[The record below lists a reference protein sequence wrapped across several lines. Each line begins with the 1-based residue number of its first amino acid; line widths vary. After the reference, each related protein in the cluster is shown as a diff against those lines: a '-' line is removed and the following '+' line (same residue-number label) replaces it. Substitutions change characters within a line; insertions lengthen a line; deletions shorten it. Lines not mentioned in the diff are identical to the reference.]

1 MPPTV
6 TIKTPVLR
14 SQMAVTATSPWFV
27 NNSEYQ
33 PHDGSFKLLIN
44 GQEAFGAVHKAIA
57 NASKSVCIICWG
69 FQPSMYF
76 IRDGASPSIGELL
89 EQKAAKGVQ
98 VRILSWA
105 LKPGLLNVTGFSESN
120 TPGRWDTGIKDM
132 PETSTRKQY
141 KYDRWWY
148 NEYDEEQEWSDEVA
162 KDLRA
167 LFGNKKSQN
176 LHFYGRGFSGAD
188 RVLIRSKG
196 YDDSGL
202 SWTTKAVLASAP
214 THHQKMVIVDYEEK
228 DLATGFVMGHNM
240 LDAYWDTSE
249 HSSFPRSFLRT
260 GTPDSEPNKHANGKV
275 PRHDFS
281 SQITGPLIG
290 DLFNNFAAAWKEA
303 KGEKLKGANFASY
316 PYRDTDGLRY
326 IKGQLLRTQP
336 QYGVEDIKK
345 CYLQAVNNT
354 TQYIHIENQYF
365 RWPPLAEKIKA
376 AAQGQGSGGRKPET
390 HGSLC
395 LFVITNSKD
404 EGVGP
409 GAINTFRM
417 MSALGKAD
425 TMPQVA
431 RKQNLDALEP
441 ELDSA
446 RKEVRRLER
455 EKSAL
460 DSEARLYQGLP
471 GTPED
476 LNRRYQS
483 INQKLDPA
491 RARLA
496 TLEEQTAALEHD
508 YEQQKKAL
516 KKSDKLPE
524 ESRWE
529 EDTGSKTIQPK
540 NIPGLKC
547 HICTLVAPDTQDG
560 EPWVEVY
567 VHAKLMLIDDAFMTL
582 GSTNINTRSMQSD
595 SELNLAHHRPEI
607 TVEARRALWANHT
620 MTADGASL
628 SGNEA
633 MDKDGMEAAYT
644 QWDKIMKR
652 NSARKI
658 MHRRP
663 FASLTAFVRLS
674 DDRANKD

>member
-27 NNSEYQ
+27 KDSEYQ

-44 GQEAFGAVHKAIA
+44 GQEAFGAVHNAIA
-57 NASKSVCIICWG
+57 NAQKSVCIICWG

-120 TPGRWDTGIKDM
+120 TPGRWDSGIKDM

-196 YDDSGL
+196 YDDTGL
-202 SWTTKAVLASAP
+202 SWTTKAALASAP
-214 THHQKMVIVDYEEK
+214 THHQKMVLIDYEDK

-290 DLFNNFAAAWKEA
+290 DLFNNFAVAWKEA
-303 KGEKLKGANFASY
+303 KGEKLKSANFASY
-316 PYRDTDGLRY
+316 PYRETDALRY

-336 QYGVEDIKK
+336 QYGKEDIKK
-345 CYLQAVNNT
+345 CYLQAVNNA

-376 AAQGQGSGGRKPET
+376 AAQGQGAGGRKPET
-390 HGSLC
+390 HGSLY

-409 GAINTFRM
+409 GATNTYRM
-417 MSALGKAD
+417 MDALGRAD

-431 RKQNLDALEP
+431 RKQNLDTLEP
-441 ELDSA
+441 QLDSA
-446 RKEVRRLER
+446 RKEVGRLER

-471 GTPED
+471 NTPD
-476 LNRRYQS
+476 ALTKRYQS
-483 INQKLDPA
+483 INVQLEPA
-491 RARLA
+491 RMKLA
-496 TLEEQTAALEHD
+496 ELEAQNAALKSE
-508 YEQQKKAL
+508 YNTQRKAL
-516 KKSDKLPE
+516 KKSDEQPE
-524 ESRWE
+524 DSRWE
-529 EDTGSKTIQPK
+529 EDTGGATIQPK

-547 HICTLVAPDTQDG
+547 HVCTLVAPDTLAG

-567 VHAKLMLIDDAFMTL
+567 IHAKLMLIDDAFMTL
-582 GSTNINTRSMQSD
+582 GSANINTRSMQTD
-595 SELNLAHHRPEI
+595 SELNIAHHRPEI
-607 TVEARRALWANHT
+607 TVATRKALWESHT
-620 MTADGASL
+620 HGRC
-628 SGNEA
+628 GNES
-633 MDKDGMEAAYT
+633 MGLNGMSIAYKTWGDILTQNAA
-644 QWDKIMKR
+644 QKNKR
-652 NSARKI
+652 RKPI
-658 MHRRP
+658 
-663 FASLTAFVRLS
+663 AQVVAFVRLS

>member
-1 MPPTV
+1 MPPV
-6 TIKTPVLR
+6 TIKVPVLR
-14 SQMAVTATSPWFV
+14 SQMSVTATSPWFV
-27 NNSEYQ
+27 NDSEYQ

-44 GQEAFGAVHKAIA
+44 GEEAFGAVHKAIA
-57 NASKSVCIICWG
+57 NAQKSVSIICWG
-69 FQPSMYF
+69 FQPSMFF
-76 IRDGASPSIGELL
+76 IRDGAAPSIGKLL
-89 EQKAAKGVQ
+89 EQKAANGIQ

-105 LKPGLLNVTGFSESN
+105 LKPGLINVTGFSESN
-120 TPGRWDTGIKDM
+120 TPGRWDSGIKDM
-132 PETSTRKQY
+132 PETSTRQQY

-167 LFGNKKSQN
+167 LFGNKKSEY
-176 LHFYGRGFSGAD
+176 LHFYGRGFSAAD
-188 RVLIRSKG
+188 RVFIRAKG

-202 SWTTKAVLASAP
+202 SWTTKAALASAP
-214 THHQKMVIVDYEEK
+214 THHQKMVLVDYEDK
-228 DLATGFVMGHNM
+228 DLAVGFVMGHNM
-240 LDAYWDTSE
+240 LDAYWDTSK

-260 GTPDSEPNKHANGKV
+260 GTPEPAPNKHANGKV

-303 KGEKLKGANFASY
+303 KGEKLKGGNFASY
-316 PYRDTDGLRY
+316 PYREHDGLTY

-336 QYGVEDIKK
+336 QYEKEDIKK
-345 CYLQAVNNT
+345 CYLQAVNNAS
-354 TQYIHIENQYF
+354 QYIHIENQYF

-390 HGSLC
+390 DGPLY

-409 GAINTFRM
+409 GATNTYRM
-417 MSALGKAD
+417 MDALGRAD

-431 RKQNLDALEP
+431 RKQNLDTLEP
-441 ELDSA
+441 QLDSA

-471 GTPED
+471 GTPDD

-483 INQKLDPA
+483 INQRLEPA
-491 RARLA
+491 RARL
-496 TLEEQTAALEHD
+496 TNLEEQNAALEDD
-508 YEQQKKAL
+508 YKEQKKAL

-524 ESRWE
+524 DSRWE
-529 EDTGSKTIQPK
+529 EDIGSKTIQPQ

-567 VHAKLMLIDDAFMTL
+567 IHAKLMLVDDTFMTL
-582 GSTNINTRSMQSD
+582 GSANINTRSMQSD
-595 SELNLAHHRPEI
+595 SELNITHHRPEI
-607 TVEARRALWANHT
+607 SMNARKALWTNHT
-620 MTADGASL
+620 TSTEGVPL
-628 SGNEA
+628 SGNES
-633 MDKDGMEAAYT
+633 MDKEGMKAAYI
-644 QWDKIMKR
+644 QWDKVLKR
-652 NSARKI
+652 NGTKKVK
-658 MHRRP
+658 HQRP
-663 FASLTAFVRLS
+663 FVSLTSFVRLS
-674 DDRANKD
+674 NDRANKD

>member
-1 MPPTV
+1 MPPV
-6 TIKTPVLR
+6 TIKVPVLR
-14 SQMAVTATSPWFV
+14 SQMSVTATSPWFV
-27 NNSEYQ
+27 NDSEYQ
-33 PHDGSFKLLIN
+33 PHDGSFRLLIN
-44 GQEAFGAVHKAIA
+44 GEEAFGAVHKAIA
-57 NASKSVCIICWG
+57 NAKKSVSIICWG

-76 IRDGASPSIGELL
+76 IRDGVSPSIGELL
-89 EQKAAKGVQ
+89 EQKAANGVQ

-120 TPGRWDTGIKDM
+120 TPGRWDSGLKDM

-167 LFGNKKSQN
+167 LFGNKKSEH
-176 LHFYGRGFSGAD
+176 LHFYGRGFSATD
-188 RVLIRSKG
+188 RLLIRAKG
-196 YDDSGL
+196 FDDSGL
-202 SWTTKAVLASAP
+202 SSTTKSTLASVP
-214 THHQKMVIVDYEEK
+214 THHQKMVLVDYEDK
-228 DLATGFVMGHNM
+228 DLALGFVMGHNM
-240 LDAYWDTSE
+240 LDAYWDTTK

-260 GTPDSEPNKHANGKV
+260 GTPEPAPNRHANGKV

-290 DLFNNFAAAWKEA
+290 DLFNNFAVAWKEA
-303 KGEKLKGANFASY
+303 KGEKLKGADFASY
-316 PYRDTDGLRY
+316 PCREIDGLTY

-336 QYGVEDIKK
+336 QYEKEDIKK
-345 CYLQAVNNT
+345 CYLQAVNNA

-376 AAQGQGSGGRKPET
+376 AAKGQGSGGRKPET
-390 HGSLC
+390 HGPLY

-409 GAINTFRM
+409 GATNTYRM
-417 MSALGKAD
+417 MDALGRAD

-431 RKQNLDALEP
+431 RKQNLETLEP
-441 ELDSA
+441 QLDSA

-476 LNRRYQS
+476 LNRRYLS
-483 INQKLDPA
+483 INQRLEPA
-491 RARLA
+491 RGRLT
-496 TLEEQTAALEHD
+496 TLEEQNAALEND
-508 YEQQKKAL
+508 YEQQRKAL

-529 EDTGSKTIQPK
+529 EDAGSKTIQPQ

-560 EPWVEVY
+560 EPWMEVY
-567 VHAKLMLIDDAFMTL
+567 IHAKLMLIDDTFMTL
-582 GSTNINTRSMQSD
+582 GSANINTRSMQSD
-595 SELNLAHHRPEI
+595 SELNITHHRPEI
-607 TVEARRALWANHT
+607 TMNARKKLWTSHT
-620 MTADGASL
+620 TNAEGATF
-628 SGNEA
+628 SGNES
-633 MDKDGMEAAYT
+633 MDKEGMKAAYL
-644 QWDKIMKR
+644 QWDKALKR
-652 NSARKI
+652 NDTKKVK
-658 MHRRP
+658 HQRP
-663 FASLTAFVRLS
+663 FVSLASFVRLS